1 VLILDVNGA
10 DAREVI
16 CGSSICAA
24 SVFVSWRSRDRSL
37 VLLSRAGKYI
47 ADCRLANY
55 KIWKFEIGDQPL
67 ELRMTDPIADMLTR
81 IRNAIA
87 AKHSRVDIPASKLK
101 LEIARILKE
110 EGYINNFVIKGEGL
124 KRTVRIFLR
133 YDARGTSSIT
143 HLQRISTPGRRVYV
157 GSSDI
162 PKVLGGYGINIV
174 STSKGLMSG
183 KTARRENIGGELLAQ
198 IY

>member
-1 VLILDVNGA
+1 
-10 DAREVI
+10 
-16 CGSSICAA
+16 
-24 SVFVSWRSRDRSL
+24 
-37 VLLSRAGKYI
+37 
-47 ADCRLANY
+47 
-55 KIWKFEIGDQPL
+55 
-67 ELRMTDPIADMLTR
+67 MTDPIADMLTR

-110 EGYINNFVIKGEGL
+110 EGYINNFVTKGEGV
-124 KRTVRIFLR
+124 KRSVRIFLR

-143 HLQRISTPGRRVYV
+143 HLARVSRPGRRVYV
-157 GSSDI
+157 GSQDI
-162 PKVLGGYGINIV
+162 PKVLGGYGVNIV
-174 STSKGLMSG
+174 STSRGLMSG

>member
-1 VLILDVNGA
+1 
-10 DAREVI
+10 
-16 CGSSICAA
+16 
-24 SVFVSWRSRDRSL
+24 
-37 VLLSRAGKYI
+37 
-47 ADCRLANY
+47 
-55 KIWKFEIGDQPL
+55 
-67 ELRMTDPIADMLTR
+67 MTDPIADMLTR

-143 HLQRISTPGRRVYV
+143 HLQRVSTPGRRVYARRK
-157 GSSDI
+157 DI
-162 PKVLGGYGINIV
+162 PWVLSGMGIAIL
-174 STSKGLMSG
+174 STPKGVMTG
-183 KTARRENIGGELLAQ
+183 TRARQLGVGGEV
-198 IY
+198 ICKVW